1 MAETTENEGA
11 TDGEEETRAPVW
23 TAAAVLVLPVLYLVS
38 ALILR
43 TDAGPFWLWHAGL
56 PGYAFLLDAVN
67 LLNHYAP
74 GYVIDPGT
82 PVQAVAALVLMSAHG
97 FTDVQTVTEAVL
109 ADPESHLRAI
119 TTVLYALNAFAL
131 VAVGLAARVAAG
143 RLIPALMVQ
152 SGPFMSTAVMH
163 HGLYLSPEALLIP
176 TMLALAFVTL
186 LAMRSDWLER
196 RQILFAI
203 AFGGVAG
210 FGLAVKA
217 MAAPVFVLPIFLLWG
232 LRPLAVY
239 LAVTAV
245 VFGVFTVPAAGALE
259 AILAGLG
266 AGLAEAG
273 AVDPAQYGQQILRM
287 LSRPVLSVPVVMALL
302 ALLAALRRSRAGGS
316 VPGPAVRALAG
327 TALAQLLLA
336 AVARQTD
343 AEQLIPDFVLSALT
357 LSLVYSVVA
366 GLGGGSP
373 RLRFWSREITAILF
387 GVFLLVQGAAL
398 VGQDIELRDWRK
410 DAARVD
416 NAAFDQCTRVYF
428 NTASDPS
435 FALFAADHMTGNN
448 WPDLLA
454 AEAPPN
460 DLWFDAE
467 TLTIRDWYGEAD
479 LLEYLA
485 IYSCALFR
493 GTDRQAMETYLDQTL
508 PGLILSDGCSTDNE
522 SILTMGVDC
531 SGKLT
536 GQ

>member
-11 TDGEEETRAPVW
+11 PDGERETRAPVW
-23 TAAAVLVLPVLYLVS
+23 TAAVVLVLPVLYLVS
-38 ALILR
+38 ALVLR

-97 FTDVQTVTEAVL
+97 FADVQTVTEAVL

-131 VAVGLAARVAAG
+131 VAVGLAARAAAG
-143 RLIPALMVQ
+143 RLIPALIVQ

-186 LAMRSDWLER
+186 LAMRPGWLER
-196 RQILFAI
+196 RRVLFAI

-217 MAAPVFVLPIFLLWG
+217 AAAPVFVLPIFLLWG
-232 LRPLAVY
+232 LRPLAAY

-245 VFGVFTVPAAGALE
+245 VFGIFTVPAAGAFE
-259 AILAGLG
+259 AILAGLA
-266 AGLAEAG
+266 AGTA
-273 AVDPAQYGQQILRM
+273 DPAHYGQQILRM

-302 ALLAALRRSRAGGS
+302 ALLAAFRRSRTGGR
-316 VPGPAVRALAG
+316 VPGPAMRALAG
-327 TALAQLLLA
+327 TALAQILLA
-336 AVARQTD
+336 ALVRQTD

-366 GLGGGSP
+366 GLEVGSP
-373 RLRFWSREITAILF
+373 RLCFWSREITAILF

-435 FALFAADHMTGNN
+435 FALFAADRMTGNN

-460 DLWFDAE
+460 DLWFDTE

-485 IYSCALFR
+485 IYPCALFR
-493 GTDRQAMETYLDQTL
+493 GTDRQAMEAYLDQTL
-508 PGLILSDGCSTDNE
+508 PGLILRDGCSTGHE
-522 SILTMGVDC
+522 AVLTMGVDC
-531 SGKLT
+531 T
-536 GQ
+536 GNLIGN